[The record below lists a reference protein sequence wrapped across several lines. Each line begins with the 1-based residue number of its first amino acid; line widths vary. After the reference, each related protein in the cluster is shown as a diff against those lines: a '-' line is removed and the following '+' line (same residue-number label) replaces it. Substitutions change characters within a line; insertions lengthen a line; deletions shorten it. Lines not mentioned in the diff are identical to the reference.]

1 MARLGSPKT
10 QAVLVA
16 HAAKSSLVCQL
27 TAATLMA
34 KELLLRPMHE
44 KSGNCETSL
53 LGMSMVNTSMGKG
66 GNLATLRRNRGCLRS
81 HSTSIEDFRIAML
94 AASPADH
101 RKKINSIFIMTCRD
115 IWRERNERIFKQK
128 ETAKKKKLNTKLQFI
143 KPSNASKMK
152 QKNGH

>member
-16 HAAKSSLVCQL
+16 HAPKSSLVCRL
-27 TAATLMA
+27 TAATPMA
-34 KELLLRPMHE
+34 KQLLLPPMHE
-44 KSGNCETSL
+44 KRGNCETSL
-53 LGMSMVNTSMGKG
+53 HGMSMVNTSMGRG
-66 GNLATLRRNRGCLRS
+66 GNNLATLRRNRGCLRS

-101 RKKINSIFIMTCRD
+101 RKTISSIFIMTCHN

-128 ETAKKKKLNTKLQFI
+128 ETAKKISTRNCNLAS
-143 KPSNASKMK
+143 PSMP
-152 QKNGH
+152 QR